1 MSNNM
6 SFSAFK
12 MILKTHEDSLNKTR
26 NVMEKRGKSNI
37 RKVNRVFQS
46 IALDDIDYVRDKLA
60 NLKDKE
66 TRIDEE
72 RVEVV
77 DTLFEE

>member
-1 MSNNM
+1 M

-77 DTLFEE
+77 DTLFED

>member
-1 MSNNM
+1 MSL
-6 SFSAFK
+6 SAFK
-12 MILKTHEDSLNKTR
+12 VILKTHEDSLKKTR
-26 NVMEKRGKSNI
+26 SVMEKRGKSHI

-60 NLKDKE
+60 HLKDKE
-66 TRIDEE
+66 TTIDEE

>member
-1 MSNNM
+1 M